1 MRLSR
6 RLAITALTFVSA
18 ASLVACGGASDS
30 TNSAAPATAASA
42 DTAITGEVTV
52 FAAASLQDAF
62 QELATFFEAAHAGVH
77 ITFDFQGSQDL
88 VTALDGGSP
97 ADVLATANNSTMT
110 DAANKGL
117 VGEQTEF
124 ATNVLTLIVPAGNPA
139 GVTGINDGSLDNADL
154 VICAPEVPCGEATAK
169 LADELGGELLCGLA
183 AGDLGGADDQV
194 GLVQGAVV
202 DAGDARRVAGRYDE
216 GQDIGGELGLLADQA
231 LARGVGHGRV
241 VGGGQDVGGR
251 APVQGGDE
259 LLGSLEVEGDVD
271 ARVGVLE
278 GLGQFLEGVLEGG
291 GREDGDLAGDV
302 RAGGGALGAGR
313 RGRGARRVG
322 GGAPARDERGG
333 GDE

>member
-1 MRLSR
+1 MRLSH

-62 QELATFFEAAHAGVH
+62 QELATSFEAAHAGVH

-169 LADELGGELLCGLA
+169 LADELGVTLNPVSEEQKVTDVRGKVESGEAQAGIVYTTDA
-183 AGDLGGADDQV
+183 AKSGSKVEPIALPANSV
-194 GLVQGAVV
+194 INHYPIALTKS
-202 DAGDARRVAGRYDE
+202 AGNPQAAQAFIDYVLSPE
-216 GQDIGGELGLLADQA
+216 GQKVL
-231 LARGVGHGRV
+231 
-241 VGGGQDVGGR
+241 QDTYG
-251 APVQGGDE
+251 
-259 LLGSLEVEGDVD
+259 
-271 ARVGVLE
+271 
-278 GLGQFLEGVLEGG
+278 F
-291 GREDGDLAGDV
+291 
-302 RAGGGALGAGR
+302 
-313 RGRGARRVG
+313 
-322 GGAPARDERGG
+322 GAPGGSASGTTSTPAATPAGTATPAATPAQSGTPSEARTAAETGTG
-333 GDE
+333 TTTQNN

>member
-1 MRLSR
+1 MRLSH

-62 QELATFFEAAHAGVH
+62 QELATSFEAAHAGVH

-169 LADELGGELLCGLA
+169 LADELGVTLNPVSEEQKVTDVRGKVESGEAQAGIVYTTDA
-183 AGDLGGADDQV
+183 AKSGSKVEPIALPANSV
-194 GLVQGAVV
+194 INHYPIALTKS
-202 DAGDARRVAGRYDE
+202 AGNPQAAQAFIDYILSPE
-216 GQDIGGELGLLADQA
+216 GQKVL
-231 LARGVGHGRV
+231 
-241 VGGGQDVGGR
+241 QDTYG
-251 APVQGGDE
+251 
-259 LLGSLEVEGDVD
+259 
-271 ARVGVLE
+271 
-278 GLGQFLEGVLEGG
+278 F
-291 GREDGDLAGDV
+291 
-302 RAGGGALGAGR
+302 
-313 RGRGARRVG
+313 
-322 GGAPARDERGG
+322 GAPGG
-333 GDE
+333 SASGTTVTPAGTATPAATPAAPGTPAETGTPAPAATPGAAQTPAANN

>member
-62 QELATFFEAAHAGVH
+62 QELATSFEAAHAGVH

-139 GVTGINDGSLDNADL
+139 GVTGINDGSLDKADL
-154 VICAPEVPCGEATAK
+154 VVCAPEVPCGEATQK
-169 LADELGGELLCGLA
+169 LAAELGVTLNPVSEEQKVTDVRGKVESGEAQAGIVYTTDA
-183 AGDLGGADDQV
+183 AKSGSKVEPIALPANSV
-194 GLVQGAVV
+194 INHYPIALTKS
-202 DAGDARRVAGRYDE
+202 AGNPQAAQAFIDYILSPE
-216 GQDIGGELGLLADQA
+216 GQKVL
-231 LARGVGHGRV
+231 
-241 VGGGQDVGGR
+241 QDTYG
-251 APVQGGDE
+251 
-259 LLGSLEVEGDVD
+259 
-271 ARVGVLE
+271 
-278 GLGQFLEGVLEGG
+278 F
-291 GREDGDLAGDV
+291 
-302 RAGGGALGAGR
+302 
-313 RGRGARRVG
+313 
-322 GGAPARDERGG
+322 GAPGG
-333 GDE
+333 SASGTTATPAATPAGTATPATPAVTPAEAGTPTEAGTAAETSTGTTTQNN

>member
-62 QELATFFEAAHAGVH
+62 QELATSFEAAHAGVH

-169 LADELGGELLCGLA
+169 LADELGVTLNPVSEEQKVTDVRGKVESGEAQAGIVYTTDA
-183 AGDLGGADDQV
+183 AKSGSKVEPIALPANSV
-194 GLVQGAVV
+194 INHYPIALTKS
-202 DAGDARRVAGRYDE
+202 AGNPQAAQAFIDYILSPE
-216 GQDIGGELGLLADQA
+216 GQKVL
-231 LARGVGHGRV
+231 
-241 VGGGQDVGGR
+241 QDTYG
-251 APVQGGDE
+251 
-259 LLGSLEVEGDVD
+259 
-271 ARVGVLE
+271 
-278 GLGQFLEGVLEGG
+278 F
-291 GREDGDLAGDV
+291 
-302 RAGGGALGAGR
+302 
-313 RGRGARRVG
+313 
-322 GGAPARDERGG
+322 GAPGG
-333 GDE
+333 SASGTTATPAGTATPAATPAAPGTPAETGTPAPAATPGAAQTPAANN

>member
-1 MRLSR
+1 MRLSH

-62 QELATFFEAAHAGVH
+62 QELATSFEAAHAGVH

-169 LADELGGELLCGLA
+169 LADELGVTLNPVSEEQKVTDVRGKVESGEAQAGIVYTTDA
-183 AGDLGGADDQV
+183 AKSGSKVEPIALPANSV
-194 GLVQGAVV
+194 INHYPIALTKS
-202 DAGDARRVAGRYDE
+202 AGNPQAAQAFIDYILSPE
-216 GQDIGGELGLLADQA
+216 GQKVL
-231 LARGVGHGRV
+231 
-241 VGGGQDVGGR
+241 QDTYG
-251 APVQGGDE
+251 
-259 LLGSLEVEGDVD
+259 
-271 ARVGVLE
+271 
-278 GLGQFLEGVLEGG
+278 F
-291 GREDGDLAGDV
+291 
-302 RAGGGALGAGR
+302 
-313 RGRGARRVG
+313 
-322 GGAPARDERGG
+322 GAPGG
-333 GDE
+333 SASGTTATPAGTATPAATPAQSGTPAEAGTAAETGTGTTTQNN

>member
-1 MRLSR
+1 MRLSH

-62 QELATFFEAAHAGVH
+62 QELATSFEAAHAGVH

-139 GVTGINDGSLDNADL
+139 GVTGINDGSLDKADL

-169 LADELGGELLCGLA
+169 LADELGVTLNPVSEEQKVTDVRGKVESGEAQAGIVYTTDA
-183 AGDLGGADDQV
+183 AKSGSKVEPIALPANSV
-194 GLVQGAVV
+194 INHYPIALTKS
-202 DAGDARRVAGRYDE
+202 AGNPQAAQAFIDYILSPE
-216 GQDIGGELGLLADQA
+216 GQKVL
-231 LARGVGHGRV
+231 
-241 VGGGQDVGGR
+241 QDTYG
-251 APVQGGDE
+251 
-259 LLGSLEVEGDVD
+259 
-271 ARVGVLE
+271 
-278 GLGQFLEGVLEGG
+278 F
-291 GREDGDLAGDV
+291 
-302 RAGGGALGAGR
+302 
-313 RGRGARRVG
+313 
-322 GGAPARDERGG
+322 GAPGG
-333 GDE
+333 SASGTTATPAGTATPAATPAQSGTPAEAGTAAETGTGTTTQNN

>member
-1 MRLSR
+1 MRLSH
-6 RLAITALTFVSA
+6 RLAVSALSLVSA

-62 QELATFFEAAHAGVH
+62 EELAASFQDAHPGAR
-77 ITFDFQGSQDL
+77 IAFDFQGSQDL

-97 ADVLATANNSTMT
+97 ADILATANNSTMT

-169 LADELGGELLCGLA
+169 LADELGVTLNPVSEEQKVTDVRGKVESGEAQAGIVYTTDA
-183 AGDLGGADDQV
+183 AKSGSKVEPIALPANSV
-194 GLVQGAVV
+194 INHYPIALTKS
-202 DAGDARRVAGRYDE
+202 AGNPQAAQAFIDYVLSPE
-216 GQDIGGELGLLADQA
+216 GQKVL
-231 LARGVGHGRV
+231 
-241 VGGGQDVGGR
+241 QDTYG
-251 APVQGGDE
+251 
-259 LLGSLEVEGDVD
+259 
-271 ARVGVLE
+271 
-278 GLGQFLEGVLEGG
+278 F
-291 GREDGDLAGDV
+291 
-302 RAGGGALGAGR
+302 
-313 RGRGARRVG
+313 
-322 GGAPARDERGG
+322 GAPGG
-333 GDE
+333 SASGTTATPAGTATPAATPAQSGTPAEAGTAAETGTGTTTQNN

>member
-62 QELATFFEAAHAGVH
+62 QELATSFEAAHAGVH

-169 LADELGGELLCGLA
+169 LADELGVTLNPVSEEQKVTDVRGKVESGEAQAGIVYTTDA
-183 AGDLGGADDQV
+183 AKSGSKVEPIALPANSV
-194 GLVQGAVV
+194 INHYPIALTKS
-202 DAGDARRVAGRYDE
+202 AGNPQAAQAFIDYILSPE
-216 GQDIGGELGLLADQA
+216 GQKVL
-231 LARGVGHGRV
+231 
-241 VGGGQDVGGR
+241 QDTYG
-251 APVQGGDE
+251 
-259 LLGSLEVEGDVD
+259 
-271 ARVGVLE
+271 
-278 GLGQFLEGVLEGG
+278 F
-291 GREDGDLAGDV
+291 
-302 RAGGGALGAGR
+302 
-313 RGRGARRVG
+313 
-322 GGAPARDERGG
+322 GAPGG
-333 GDE
+333 SASGTTSTPAGTATPAATPAEAGTPTEAGTAAETSTGTTTQNN

>member
-1 MRLSR
+1 MRLSH
-6 RLAITALTFVSA
+6 RLAITALSLVSA

-62 QELATFFEAAHAGVH
+62 QELATSFEAAHAGVH

-169 LADELGGELLCGLA
+169 LADELGVTLNPVSEEQKVTDVRGKVESGEAQAGIVYTTDA
-183 AGDLGGADDQV
+183 AKSGSKVEPIALPANSV
-194 GLVQGAVV
+194 INHYPIALTKS
-202 DAGDARRVAGRYDE
+202 AGNPQAAQAFIDYILSPE
-216 GQDIGGELGLLADQA
+216 GQKVL
-231 LARGVGHGRV
+231 
-241 VGGGQDVGGR
+241 QDTYG
-251 APVQGGDE
+251 
-259 LLGSLEVEGDVD
+259 
-271 ARVGVLE
+271 
-278 GLGQFLEGVLEGG
+278 F
-291 GREDGDLAGDV
+291 
-302 RAGGGALGAGR
+302 
-313 RGRGARRVG
+313 
-322 GGAPARDERGG
+322 GAPGG
-333 GDE
+333 SASGTTATPAGTATPAATPAQSGTPAEAGTAAETGTGTTTQNN

>member
-1 MRLSR
+1 MRLSH

-62 QELATFFEAAHAGVH
+62 QELATSFEAAHAGVH

-139 GVTGINDGSLDNADL
+139 GVTGINDGSLDKADL
-154 VICAPEVPCGEATAK
+154 VICAPEVPCGEATQK
-169 LADELGGELLCGLA
+169 LAAELGVTLNPVSEEQKVTDVRGKVESGEAQAGIVYTTDA
-183 AGDLGGADDQV
+183 AKAGDKVEAIALPANSVINHYPIALTKSAANSQAAQAFIDYI
-194 GLVQGAVV
+194 LSP
-202 DAGDARRVAGRYDE
+202 E
-216 GQDIGGELGLLADQA
+216 GQKVL
-231 LARGVGHGRV
+231 
-241 VGGGQDVGGR
+241 QDTYG
-251 APVQGGDE
+251 
-259 LLGSLEVEGDVD
+259 
-271 ARVGVLE
+271 
-278 GLGQFLEGVLEGG
+278 F
-291 GREDGDLAGDV
+291 
-302 RAGGGALGAGR
+302 
-313 RGRGARRVG
+313 
-322 GGAPARDERGG
+322 GAPGG
-333 GDE
+333 SASGTTATPAGTATPAATPAAPGTPAETGTPAPAATPGAAQTPAANN

>member
-1 MRLSR
+1 MRLSH

-62 QELATFFEAAHAGVH
+62 QELATSFEAAHAGVH

-139 GVTGINDGSLDNADL
+139 GVTGINDGSLDKADL
-154 VICAPEVPCGEATAK
+154 VVCAPEVPCGEATQK
-169 LADELGGELLCGLA
+169 LAAELGVTLNPVSEEQKVTDVRGKVESGEAQAGIVYTTDA
-183 AGDLGGADDQV
+183 AKAGDKVEAIALPPNSVINHYPIALTKSAANSQAAQAFIDYV
-194 GLVQGAVV
+194 LSP
-202 DAGDARRVAGRYDE
+202 E
-216 GQDIGGELGLLADQA
+216 GQKVL
-231 LARGVGHGRV
+231 
-241 VGGGQDVGGR
+241 QDTYG
-251 APVQGGDE
+251 
-259 LLGSLEVEGDVD
+259 
-271 ARVGVLE
+271 
-278 GLGQFLEGVLEGG
+278 F
-291 GREDGDLAGDV
+291 
-302 RAGGGALGAGR
+302 
-313 RGRGARRVG
+313 
-322 GGAPARDERGG
+322 GAPGG
-333 GDE
+333 SASGTTATPAGTATPAATPAAPGTPAETGTPAPAATPGAAQTPAANN

>member
-1 MRLSR
+1 MRLSH

-62 QELATFFEAAHAGVH
+62 QELATSFEAAHAGVH

-139 GVTGINDGSLDNADL
+139 GVTGINDGSLDKADL
-154 VICAPEVPCGEATAK
+154 VVCAPEVPCGEATQK
-169 LADELGGELLCGLA
+169 LAAELGVTLNPVSEEQKVTDVRGKVESGEAQAGIVYTTDA
-183 AGDLGGADDQV
+183 AKSGSKVEPIALPANSV
-194 GLVQGAVV
+194 INHYPIALTKS
-202 DAGDARRVAGRYDE
+202 AGNPQAAQAFIDYILSPE
-216 GQDIGGELGLLADQA
+216 GQKVL
-231 LARGVGHGRV
+231 
-241 VGGGQDVGGR
+241 QDTYG
-251 APVQGGDE
+251 
-259 LLGSLEVEGDVD
+259 
-271 ARVGVLE
+271 
-278 GLGQFLEGVLEGG
+278 F
-291 GREDGDLAGDV
+291 
-302 RAGGGALGAGR
+302 
-313 RGRGARRVG
+313 
-322 GGAPARDERGG
+322 GAPGG
-333 GDE
+333 SASGTTATPAGTATPAATPAQSGTPAEAGTAAETGTGTTTQNN

>member
-62 QELATFFEAAHAGVH
+62 QELATSFEAAHAGVH

-169 LADELGGELLCGLA
+169 LADELGVTLNPVSEEQKVTDVRGKVESGEAQAGIVYTTDA
-183 AGDLGGADDQV
+183 AKSGSKVEPIALPANSV
-194 GLVQGAVV
+194 INHYPIALTKS
-202 DAGDARRVAGRYDE
+202 AGNPQAAQAFIDYILSPE
-216 GQDIGGELGLLADQA
+216 GQKVL
-231 LARGVGHGRV
+231 
-241 VGGGQDVGGR
+241 QDTYG
-251 APVQGGDE
+251 
-259 LLGSLEVEGDVD
+259 
-271 ARVGVLE
+271 
-278 GLGQFLEGVLEGG
+278 F
-291 GREDGDLAGDV
+291 
-302 RAGGGALGAGR
+302 
-313 RGRGARRVG
+313 
-322 GGAPARDERGG
+322 GAPGG
-333 GDE
+333 SASGTTATPAATPAGTATPATPAATPAEAGTPTEAGTAAETSTGTTTQNN